1 MLGKQTAEAWT
12 VSILA
17 ILGLVIALNSL
28 GVSVPSVL
36 GAVVHGAERILN
48 QSL

>member
-1 MLGKQTAEAWT
+1 MVGKTAEAWT

-17 ILGLVIALNSL
+17 VLGLVIALNSL

-36 GAVVHGAERILN
+36 GAIVHGAEQFLN
-48 QSL
+48 HPL